1 MPCII
6 VTGHPS
12 SGKTTVANLLKQ
24 RALQHEAIDEVIL
37 INEESEFGGG
47 GYHNNNNNNNNN
59 DNNPTFITTTRTKL
73 LENSTAEKATRGAL
87 KAAFDRAVGSKVT
100 TNGTA
105 NNNNNST
112 NGDDDD
118 ADETTTKRQKR
129 RKRRL
134 IILDSL
140 NYIKGYR
147 YELWCISK
155 AAQEVHGILW
165 VLNQPDVVR
174 QWNATTGAYSPK
186 LLDELIQ
193 RYEPPDERNRW
204 DRPLFTVDLTSA
216 HDNEKAANE
225 TAATNS
231 SMEKDPNMPNTSST
245 DQVTMKAQLLQQS
258 VYNMHNLGDAL
269 QGNCTPT
276 AVAAAVVAAAA
287 SEASN
292 DTMTNTTSG
301 KPVKSAFKRAPK
313 KKSSLLLQQ
322 PATDATMSSEMAATK
337 YAYTPDDFLLNNSN
351 NVNVNSMDATG
362 SSNPVSTNKSK
373 VDMIKNDD
381 LVPSSSAPPKTL
393 EEQLDHILDV
403 LLLKTK
409 SLKEGISTQQ
419 HVPGQA
425 IGWKVQHPP
434 THCQQ

>member
-47 GYHNNNNNNNNN
+47 GYHNNNNNNIINNNN
-59 DNNPTFITTTRTKL
+59 DKNNPICTATRTKL
-73 LENSTAEKATRGAL
+73 LENSAAEKVTRGAL
-87 KAAFDRAVGSKVT
+87 KSAFDRAVGSKVT
-100 TNGTA
+100 ADSATNTK
-105 NNNNNST
+105 NK

-118 ADETTTKRQKR
+118 NDDDATTKRQ
-129 RKRRL
+129 RRL

-155 AAQEVHGILW
+155 AANEVHGILW

-174 QWNATTGAYSPK
+174 RWNETTGAYPPK

-204 DRPLFTVDLTSA
+204 DRPLFTVDVSA
-216 HDNEKAANE
+216 CSIQKAASDD
-225 TAATNS
+225 ASDDDDAIS
-231 SMEKDPNMPNTSST
+231 SRNKDPNMPNTSST
-245 DQVTMKAQLLQQS
+245 NQVIMKSQLLQQS

-269 QGNCTPT
+269 QGTCAPS
-276 AVAAAVVAAAA
+276 AFAAAAA
-287 SEASN
+287 SKTNNASE
-292 DTMTNTTSG
+292 
-301 KPVKSAFKRAPK
+301 KPVKSAFKRVPK
-313 KKSSLLLQQ
+313 KKTSLQQ
-322 PATDATMSSEMAATK
+322 PGTAVKSTISSELEETK
-337 YAYTPDDFLLNNSN
+337 YAYTPDDFLNSN
-351 NVNVNSMDATG
+351 VNNNRMDT
-362 SSNPVSTNKSK
+362 SSNRLSTNKSK
-373 VDMIKNDD
+373 SQRPPADIDMTNTKDD
-381 LVPSSSAPPKTL
+381 SAGVVSPSSSATPKTL

-403 LLLKTK
+403 LLLQTK
-409 SLKEGISTQQ
+409 ALKEGISTQQ

-425 IGWKVQHPP
+425 IGWKVHPP
-434 THCQQ
+434 TQQ